1 MGSNLTAALT
11 EETRRQVARRS
22 LLDFGRLVYPGFDDP
37 PHIRLLAGL
46 LERVERGELRRIMV
60 NVPVRHGKSVLC
72 SQIFPAWLEVAPVF

>member
-11 EETRRQVARRS
+11 KETRRQVARRS
-22 LLDFGRLVYPGFDDP
+22 LLDFGRLVYPGVFDDP

-60 NVPVRHGKSVLC
+60 NVPVRHGGYKFFQC
-72 SQIFPAWLEVAPVF
+72 HRYFPRG